1 MIFRIFKIY
10 STGKTIYNRILKPI
24 YEELRKDAYATEDKR
39 TRNRIKK
46 KSNAVNQKPK
56 RRNSRKANP

>member
-10 STGKTIYNRILKPI
+10 STGKTIYNRVLKPI